1 MGVPLSGPVTP
12 KVGSLLLRKLFY
24 YFYFWVLV
32 GAILCAELASAATVE
47 GVRLWRSPDSTRL
60 VFDLDS
66 PAKHT
71 IFKLD
76 KPTRLVIDIDSAK
89 FNATTSSLA
98 LEDTPVL
105 RLRHGA
111 QEGGN
116 LRIVLDLKED
126 VKPRSFGLKKIADK
140 PDRLVVDLYDNKNI
154 TVKTVESVISDK
166 KAPQKRDIVIA
177 IDAGH
182 GGEDPGAVGPGRLYE
197 KHVVLKIAKNL
208 ANVIN
213 AEPGYKAVL
222 VRTGDYFLTLHQR
235 PEKARDVHADLF
247 LSIHADGFDNPKARG
262 ASVFTL
268 SRKGASSKTAS
279 ILASKENKSDLIGG
293 ADRIQLGDKE
303 DQLKKILVDLSM
315 TNSLETSMNIGSK
328 VLREMGAVTR
338 LHSSKVESAG
348 FAVLK
353 SADVPSLLIE
363 TGFITNP
370 QEAKNLNTLAHRTKL
385 AKAIF
390 RGVDRYFN
398 EKPPEG
404 SYLAWKKG
412 GGGKLTYTIARGDT
426 LSSISKRYQ
435 VSVARI
441 KKENKLSTST
451 IKIGQTLIIPTI

>member
-1 MGVPLSGPVTP
+1 
-12 KVGSLLLRKLFY
+12 LLARRWLYIGL
-24 YFYFWVLV
+24 LV
-32 GAILCAELASAATVE
+32 CLTSETWAANVE

-60 VFDLDS
+60 VFDLDAPTDHS
-66 PAKHT
+66 

-76 KPTRLVIDIDSAK
+76 SPNRLVIDIKNARFDAK
-89 FNATTSSLA
+89 TTS
-98 LEDTPVL
+98 LELEKTPVL

-111 QEGGN
+111 QKGGN

-126 VKPRSFGLKKIADK
+126 VNPRSFGLKRIADK
-140 PDRLVVDLYDNKNI
+140 PDRLVVDLYDKKQT
-154 TVKTVESVISDK
+154 TVKTVESVISEN

-182 GGEDPGAVGPGRLYE
+182 GGEDPGAIGPGRLYE
-197 KHVVLKIAKNL
+197 KHIVLKIAKNL
-208 ANVIN
+208 ANVVN
-213 AEPGYKAVL
+213 ATPGYKAVL
-222 VRTGDYFLTLHQR
+222 VRSGDYFLSLYMR

-268 SRKGASSKTAS
+268 SSKGASSKTAS

-293 ADRIQLGDKE
+293 ADRIQLDDKE

-315 TNSLETSMNIGSK
+315 TNSLETSMNVGAK
-328 VLREMGAVTR
+328 VLKELGSVTR
-338 LHSSKVESAG
+338 LHSPRVESAG

-385 AKAIF
+385 SKAIF
-390 RGVDRYFN
+390 RGIDRYFSDR
-398 EKPPEG
+398 PPEG
-404 SYLAWKKG
+404 SYLAWKKSG
-412 GGGKLTYTIARGDT
+412 GGMVKYTIARGDT
-426 LSSISKRYQ
+426 LSSISQRYQ
-435 VSVARI
+435 VSVSKI
-441 KKENKLSTST
+441 KQENKLSNS
-451 IKIGQTLIIPTI
+451 IIRIGQTLIIPTI